1 MNTEKVPVRLMIPG
15 PVEVHQD
22 VLEAMSAPIEPHYGM
37 AWVETHN
44 RIIDLLKQVFNTNDD
59 VFLLAGS
66 GTCALDACMGSS
78 LQTGDKIIIANNGFF
93 GDRLVEI
100 AELNGLEVVQVET
113 EWGRKIMP
121 DMMGS
126 ALIKHPDAR
135 AAAVVHSETSTTV
148 INPINEI
155 GEVFKGKD
163 VLYIVDAV
171 SALGGLP
178 YEVDEWGIDM
188 CASASQKCLGAPP
201 GLAPVSVS
209 PKAWEIIEASGNRAH
224 GWFTNL
230 QIWRKYRDE
239 WGDWHPTPVTMPVS
253 LSKALLVSLTQL
265 MEEGIQTRMARY
277 REMALALREG
287 LREAGMA
294 PYTSD
299 DELNPVLTA
308 AYAPEG
314 RDSSEVVQYLLEEH
328 NIQIS
333 GGLGP
338 LRPVIFRIGHM
349 SPVLKMEDIAILVN
363 AIKSFK

>member
-1 MNTEKVPVRLMIPG
+1 MKKTKKAIRLMIPG
-15 PVEVHQD
+15 PVEVHPD
-22 VLEAMSAPIEPHYGM
+22 VLEAMAAPIEPHYGN
-37 AWVETHN
+37 AWVEKHSRLTS
-44 RIIDLLKQVFNTNDD
+44 LLKRVYKTEND

-78 LQTGDKIIIANNGFF
+78 LRTGDKIIVGNNGFF

-100 AELNGLEVVQVET
+100 ADLNGLEVIQVKT
-113 EWGRKIMP
+113 EWGRKITP
-121 DMMGS
+121 EMMES
-126 ALIKHPDAR
+126 ALGIHTDAR

-148 INPINEI
+148 LNPIDEI
-155 GEVFKGKD
+155 GKVFMGRD

-178 YEVDEWGIDM
+178 YEVDEWGIDL

-201 GLAPVSVS
+201 GLATVSVS
-209 PKAWEIIEASGNRAH
+209 PKAWDFIETSGNRAH

-230 QIWRKYRDE
+230 KVWKKYRDE

-253 LSKALLVSLTQL
+253 LANALLVSLTQL
-265 MEEGIQTRMARY
+265 MEEGIPSRMARF
-277 REMALALREG
+277 REMALTLRQG
-287 LREAGMA
+287 LREAGME
-294 PYTSD
+294 PFTPD

-308 AYAPEG
+308 AFSPEG
-314 RDSSEVVQYLLEEH
+314 RESGEIVQYLLEEH

-333 GGLGP
+333 GGLGS

-349 SPVLKMEDIAILVN
+349 SPVLTMEDIETLVT
-363 AIKSFK
+363 ALKKFK